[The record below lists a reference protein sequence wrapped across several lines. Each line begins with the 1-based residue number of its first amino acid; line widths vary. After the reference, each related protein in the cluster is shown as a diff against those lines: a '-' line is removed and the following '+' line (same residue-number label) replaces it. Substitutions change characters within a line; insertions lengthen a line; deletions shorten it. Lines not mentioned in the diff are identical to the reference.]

1 MPYSEITEGEKE
13 ILSEIKNYLDIT
25 WNDEDTDK
33 EIYRIM
39 KNGMARLDSLAGKEM
54 EYAQEGTS
62 KELLFEYCRYARNR
76 MLEYFE
82 KNFQSRILSM
92 VMESE
97 VENYANG
104 SGTSD
109 VQ

>member
-25 WNDEDTDK
+25 WDDEDTDK
-33 EIYRIM
+33 EVYRIM
-39 KNGMARLDSLAGKEM
+39 KNGMARLDSLEGKEID
-54 EYAQEGTS
+54 YTQEGAP
-62 KELLFEYCRYARNR
+62 KELLYEYCRYARNK

-97 VENYANG
+97 VENYANR
-104 SGTSD
+104 SETPD
-109 VQ
+109 I